1 MAEHD
6 KHAERVLQGQSWS
19 EFCDALKAA
28 GEVIDDPL
36 IPLDPL
42 HRAEGYR
49 YLSRL
54 LRAGL
59 QTFIENGDASAPT
72 LERNCHETIKMGADN
87 PDNLYLSAP
96 VSARHTYRLRGTRG
110 TVHYLGFGL
119 QEGSYGATGS
129 LQTVAY
135 LDDQNLVVEPD
146 GSIVV
151 HIGVEAQPGNWLAM
165 TPETRTLV
173 VRQSFL
179 RRDTE
184 EPAELVLERT
194 DGPAEPAPLSARRLD
209 RGLQGTSRFVH
220 GCARLFL
227 EWARG
232 FSKHPNELPPFH
244 AGVATQAGGVPD
256 ITYYHGYW
264 KLAPDE
270 ALVIDATPPDC
281 DYWNFQLNN
290 IWMES
295 LDYRY
300 FPVTL
305 NNATATPEKDGS
317 YRLIVAHSDPGHPN
331 WIRTCGHDLG
341 TMCWRWVRADEHP
354 QPQTRVVKLESLR

>member
-1 MAEHD
+1 MSTED
-6 KHAERVLQGQSWS
+6 RHAERVLSGQAWD

-28 GEVIDDPL
+28 GQVVRDPL
-36 IPLDPL
+36 IPADPL
-42 HRAEGYR
+42 HHAEGYR
-49 YLSRL
+49 YLTRL

-59 QTFIENGDASAPT
+59 QTFLENGDPTAPT

-96 VSARHTYRLRGTRG
+96 VTARCAYRLTGTRG

-135 LDDQNLVVEPD
+135 LDDRSLVVDPD
-146 GSIVV
+146 GRITVTISVDP
-151 HIGVEAQPGNWLAM
+151 QPGNWLPM
-165 TPETRTLV
+165 TPDTRTLV

-179 RRDTE
+179 DRTTE
-184 EPAELVLERT
+184 TPAQLTLERA
-194 DGPAEPAPLSARRLD
+194 DGPALPAPLDARRLD
-209 RGLQGTSRFVH
+209 RGLQGVTRFVH

-227 EWARG
+227 EWSRG
-232 FSKHPNELPPFH
+232 FSQHPNELPPFS
-244 AGVATQAGGVPD
+244 AGAATTAGGVPD

-270 ALVIDATPPDC
+270 ALVIEATPPDC

-295 LDYRY
+295 LDYRW
-300 FPVTL
+300 FPITL
-305 NNATATPEKDGS
+305 NNATATPEADGS
-317 YRLIVAHSDPGHPN
+317 YRLIVAHEDPGHPN
-331 WIRTCGHDLG
+331 WISTCGHDLG
-341 TMCWRWVRADEHP
+341 TMCWRWVRADVHP
-354 QPQTRVVKLESLR
+354 QPVTRVVKLSELR